1 MTTYLLGAGSPD
13 LIGPAA
19 RGAVISSFLVFI
31 GLCLLWV
38 FTLATQDDDPE
49 RLHVAGRSLP
59 PVFNGVAMA
68 GEQITVVILVSLPG
82 SIALFG
88 YDGVSAAVDS
98 ALALGVFLL
107 LAARVRATGRY
118 TLGELFSLRAEG
130 PGTRI
135 AGAVV
140 TLCIAVP
147 LLMVQLRAGGIT
159 AALLIGMPT
168 EQAQVVCTVM
178 MGCLITC
185 FAAVADLRGTSF
197 VQVAKVPVAL
207 VTLAAVILLALRL
220 FDWSPSSLLSAAADT
235 SMSPG
240 EYLGPGLWAH
250 IADLGP
256 LGTLSDH
263 IVVVLGTAMMPHL
276 LLRVGAGRDASA
288 ARRSLSVAVGLTG
301 LFYLL
306 LITTGLAAAAV
317 VGGAQ
322 IGAVDAKG
330 QGAPILL
337 ASEVLPHDST
347 GRVVLITLVACVA
360 FLAVLTA
367 VASVTFAAAVSVTR
381 DLVGRKGRTRV
392 GIGEPAVLRL
402 SVVALC
408 AVSLV
413 LTTAVHRYPIEFLFA
428 FSLGLAASCVFPA
441 LVYSF
446 FWTGFDRRG
455 LLWLVYG
462 GLSLCVLLTLASPAV
477 SGTEGALSPDQ
488 DFALFPLHTPGLVSV
503 PGAFLLGWLGSARPW
518 ERTTPVHRAP
528 GPGEAGARC
537 RSRPRSRL
545 ATVGPTSQEPQG
557 NARSI
562 DRDAHRGRGRP

>member
-1 MTTYLLGAGSPD
+1 MTVSLLSFSSPD
-13 LIGPAA
+13 LIGSAA
-19 RGAVISSFLVFI
+19 RSSVITAFLVFI

-49 RLHVAGRSLP
+49 RLYVAGRSLP
-59 PVFNGVAMA
+59 PGFNGVAMA

-82 SIALFG
+82 AIALFG
-88 YDGVSAAVDS
+88 YDGVSTAVDS

-107 LAARVRATGRY
+107 LASRIRASRRY

-159 AALLIGMPT
+159 AALLIGKPT
-168 EQAQVVCTVM
+168 ETAQVVCTVL
-178 MGCLITC
+178 MGFLITC
-185 FAAVADLRGTSF
+185 FAGVADLRGTSF

-207 VTLAAVILLALRL
+207 ATLAAVTLLALRM
-220 FDWSPSSLLSAAADT
+220 FDWSPESLLSAAMDK
-235 SMSPG
+235 SMSPDD
-240 EYLGPGLWAH
+240 YLSPGLWAH
-250 IADLGP
+250 TADLGP
-256 LGTLSDH
+256 LGTISDH
-263 IVVVLGTAMMPHL
+263 IVVILGTAMMPHL
-276 LLRVGAGRDASA
+276 LLRVSASRDVPA

-306 LITTGLAAAAV
+306 LITTGFAAAAV
-317 VGGAQ
+317 VGGGQ

-337 ASEVLPHDST
+337 ASEVLPHHST

-381 DLVGRKGRTRV
+381 DLLGQKVRV
-392 GIGEPAVLRL
+392 RNAIGEPAVVRL

-408 AVSLV
+408 AVSLL
-413 LTTAVHRYPIEFLFA
+413 LTTAVHRYPIEFLLA
-428 FSLGLAASCVFPA
+428 FSLSLAASCVFPA
-441 LVYSF
+441 LVYTF

-462 GLSLCVLLTLASPAV
+462 GLSFCTLLTLASPVV
-477 SGTEGALSPDQ
+477 SGTRYALLPEQ
-488 DFALFPLHTPGLVSV
+488 DFNLFPFHTPGLVSV
-503 PGAFLLGWLGSARPW
+503 PAAFLLGWLGSARPW
-518 ERTTPVHRAP
+518 EPSVRNRRTAL
-528 GPGEAGARC
+528 GEAGDQGHALTPGRGT
-537 RSRPRSRL
+537 PR
-545 ATVGPTSQEPQG
+545 AGMAP
-557 NARSI
+557 
-562 DRDAHRGRGRP
+562 DRDGFTG

>member
-1 MTTYLLGAGSPD
+1 MTTHLLSVGSPD
-13 LIGPAA
+13 LIGTAA
-19 RGAVISSFLVFI
+19 RGAVISAFLVFI

-49 RLHVAGRSLP
+49 RLYVAGRSLP

-82 SIALFG
+82 AIALFG
-88 YDGVSAAVDS
+88 YDGVSTAVDS

-107 LAARVRATGRY
+107 LASRIRATRRY

-130 PGTRI
+130 PGVRI

-159 AALLIGMPT
+159 TALLIGMPSDR
-168 EQAQVVCTVM
+168 AQVVCTVL
-178 MGCLITC
+178 MGFLVTC
-185 FAAVADLRGTSF
+185 FAGVADLRGTSF

-207 VTLAAVILLALRL
+207 VTLAAVTLLALRF
-220 FDWSPSSLLSAAADT
+220 FDWSPESLLSAAMDK
-235 SMSPG
+235 SVSPG
-240 EYLGPGLWAH
+240 GYLSPGLWEHSAGGG
-250 IADLGP
+250 L

-263 IVVVLGTAMMPHL
+263 IVVILGTAMMPHL
-276 LLRVGAGRDASA
+276 LLRVSAGRDVPA

-306 LITTGLAAAAV
+306 LITTGFAAAAV
-317 VGGAQ
+317 VGSGR

-337 ASEVLPHDST
+337 ASEVLPHHST

-381 DLVGRKGRTRV
+381 DLLGRTGRTRI

-402 SVVALC
+402 SVIVLC
-408 AVSLV
+408 VVSLL
-413 LTTAVHRYPIEFLFA
+413 LTTAVHRYPIEFLLA
-428 FSLGLAASCVFPA
+428 FSLSLAATCVFPA
-441 LVYSF
+441 VVYSF
-446 FWTGFDRRG
+446 FWTGFNRHG

-462 GLSLCVLLTLASPAV
+462 GLSLCTLLTLASPAV
-477 SGTEGALSPDQ
+477 SGTRYALLPEQ
-488 DFALFPLHTPGLVSV
+488 DFNLFPLHTPGLISV
-503 PGAFLLGWLGSARPW
+503 PGAFLLGWLGSTRPW
-518 ERTTPVHRAP
+518 ERTADPRHTAP
-528 GPGEAGARC
+528 GPA
-537 RSRPRSRL
+537 S
-545 ATVGPTSQEPQG
+545 
-557 NARSI
+557 ARSVPAARI
-562 DRDAHRGRGRP
+562 DSGKDPVSG

>member
-1 MTTYLLGAGSPD
+1 MTTHLLSVGSPD
-13 LIGPAA
+13 LIGTAA
-19 RGAVISSFLVFI
+19 RGAVISAFLVFI

-49 RLHVAGRSLP
+49 RLYVAGRSLP

-82 SIALFG
+82 AIALFG
-88 YDGVSAAVDS
+88 YDGVSTAVDS

-107 LAARVRATGRY
+107 LASRIRATRRY

-130 PGTRI
+130 PGVRI

-159 AALLIGMPT
+159 TALLIGMPSDR
-168 EQAQVVCTVM
+168 AQVVCTVL
-178 MGCLITC
+178 MGFLVTC
-185 FAAVADLRGTSF
+185 FAGVADLRGTSF

-207 VTLAAVILLALRL
+207 VTLAAVTLLALRF
-220 FDWSPSSLLSAAADT
+220 FDWSPESLLSAAMDK
-235 SMSPG
+235 SVSPG
-240 EYLGPGLWAH
+240 GYLSPGLWEHSAGGG
-250 IADLGP
+250 L

-263 IVVVLGTAMMPHL
+263 IVVILGTAMMPHL
-276 LLRVGAGRDASA
+276 LLRVSAGRDVPA

-306 LITTGLAAAAV
+306 LITTGFAAAAV
-317 VGGAQ
+317 VGGGR
-322 IGAVDAKG
+322 IGAVDVKG

-337 ASEVLPHDST
+337 ASEVLPHHST

-381 DLVGRKGRTRV
+381 DLLGRKGRARI

-402 SVVALC
+402 SVVVLC
-408 AVSLV
+408 AVSLL
-413 LTTAVHRYPIEFLFA
+413 LTTAVHRYPIEFLLA
-428 FSLGLAASCVFPA
+428 FSLSLAASCVFPA

-446 FWTGFDRRG
+446 LWSGFDRRG

-462 GLSLCVLLTLASPAV
+462 GLALCTLLTLASPAV
-477 SGTEGALSPDQ
+477 SGTKYALLPEQ
-488 DFALFPLHTPGLVSV
+488 DFNLFPLHTPGLVSV
-503 PGAFLLGWLGSARPW
+503 PAAFLLGWLGSTRPW
-518 ERTTPVHRAP
+518 ERTADPRHTAP
-528 GPGEAGARC
+528 GPA
-537 RSRPRSRL
+537 S
-545 ATVGPTSQEPQG
+545 
-557 NARSI
+557 ARSVPAARI
-562 DRDAHRGRGRP
+562 DSGKDPVSG

>member
-1 MTTYLLGAGSPD
+1 MTVSLLSFSSPD
-13 LIGPAA
+13 LIGSAA
-19 RGAVISSFLVFI
+19 RGAVITAFLVFI

-49 RLHVAGRSLP
+49 RLYIAGRSLP
-59 PVFNGVAMA
+59 PGFNGVAMA

-82 SIALFG
+82 AIALFG
-88 YDGVSAAVDS
+88 YDGVSTAVDS

-107 LAARVRATGRY
+107 LASRIRATRRY

-130 PGTRI
+130 PGTRV

-159 AALLIGMPT
+159 AALLLGRPT
-168 EQAQVVCTVM
+168 ETAQVVCTLL
-178 MGCLITC
+178 MGFLITC
-185 FAAVADLRGTSF
+185 FAGVADLRGTSF

-207 VTLAAVILLALRL
+207 ATLAAVTLLALRL
-220 FDWSPSSLLSAAADT
+220 FDWSPASLLSAAMDK
-235 SMSPG
+235 SMAPDD
-240 EYLGPGLWAH
+240 YLSPGLWAH
-250 IADLGP
+250 TADFGP
-256 LGTLSDH
+256 LGTISDH
-263 IVVVLGTAMMPHL
+263 IDVILGTAMMPHL
-276 LLRVGAGRDASA
+276 LLRVSANRDAPA

-306 LITTGLAAAAV
+306 LITTGFAAAAV
-317 VGGAQ
+317 VGSGQ

-337 ASEVLPHDST
+337 ASEVLPHHST

-381 DLVGRKGRTRV
+381 DLIGRRDRV
-392 GIGEPAVLRL
+392 RSAIGEPAVVRL

-408 AVSLV
+408 AVSLL
-413 LTTAVHRYPIEFLFA
+413 LTTAVYRYPIEFLLA
-428 FSLGLAASCVFPA
+428 FSLSLAASCVFPA
-441 LVYSF
+441 LVYTF

-462 GLSLCVLLTLASPAV
+462 GLTLCTLLTLASPAV
-477 SGTEGALSPDQ
+477 SGTRYALLPEQ
-488 DFALFPLHTPGLVSV
+488 DFNLFPLHTPGLVSV
-503 PGAFLLGWLGSARPW
+503 PAAFLLGWLGSARPW
-518 ERTTPVHRAP
+518 ERTAHPRHTAP
-528 GPGEAGARC
+528 DPLPHVDPPGAR
-537 RSRPRSRL
+537 
-545 ATVGPTSQEPQG
+545 
-557 NARSI
+557 I
-562 DRDAHRGRGRP
+562 DSGEDVVSG

>member
-1 MTTYLLGAGSPD
+1 MTTHLLSVGSPD
-13 LIGPAA
+13 LIGTAA
-19 RGAVISSFLVFI
+19 RGAVISAFLVFI

-49 RLHVAGRSLP
+49 RLYVAGRSLP

-82 SIALFG
+82 AIALFG
-88 YDGVSAAVDS
+88 YDGVSTAVDS

-107 LAARVRATGRY
+107 LASRIRATRRY

-130 PGTRI
+130 PGVRI

-159 AALLIGMPT
+159 TALLIGMPSNR
-168 EQAQVVCTVM
+168 AQVVCTVL
-178 MGCLITC
+178 MGFLVTC
-185 FAAVADLRGTSF
+185 FAGVADLRGTSF

-207 VTLAAVILLALRL
+207 VTLAAVTLLALRF
-220 FDWSPSSLLSAAADT
+220 FDWSPESLLSAAMDK
-235 SMSPG
+235 SVSPG
-240 EYLGPGLWAH
+240 GYLSPGLWEHSAGGG
-250 IADLGP
+250 L

-263 IVVVLGTAMMPHL
+263 IVVILGTAMMPHL
-276 LLRVGAGRDASA
+276 LLRVSAGRDVPA

-306 LITTGLAAAAV
+306 LITTGFAAAAV
-317 VGGAQ
+317 VGGGR
-322 IGAVDAKG
+322 IGAVDVKG

-337 ASEVLPHDST
+337 ASEVLPPHST

-381 DLVGRKGRTRV
+381 DLLGRKGRARI

-402 SVVALC
+402 SVVVLC
-408 AVSLV
+408 AVSLL
-413 LTTAVHRYPIEFLFA
+413 LTTAVHRYPIEFLLA
-428 FSLGLAASCVFPA
+428 FSLSLAASCVFPA

-446 FWTGFDRRG
+446 LWSGFDRRG

-462 GLSLCVLLTLASPAV
+462 GLALCALLTLASPAV
-477 SGTEGALSPDQ
+477 SGTRYALLPEQ
-488 DFALFPLHTPGLVSV
+488 DFNLFPLHTPGLVSV
-503 PGAFLLGWLGSARPW
+503 PAAFLLGWLGSARPW
-518 ERTTPVHRAP
+518 ERTGHHRP
-528 GPGEAGARC
+528 HG
-537 RSRPRSRL
+537 
-545 ATVGPTSQEPQG
+545 VGTG
-557 NARSI
+557 T
-562 DRDAHRGRGRP
+562 

>member
-1 MTTYLLGAGSPD
+1 MTTHLLSVGSPD
-13 LIGPAA
+13 LIGTAA
-19 RGAVISSFLVFI
+19 RGAVISAFLVFI

-38 FTLATQDDDPE
+38 FILATQDDDPE
-49 RLHVAGRSLP
+49 RLYVADRSLP

-82 SIALFG
+82 AIAVFG
-88 YDGVSAAVDS
+88 YDGVSTAVDS

-107 LAARVRATGRY
+107 LAPRIRATRRY

-130 PGTRI
+130 PGARI

-159 AALLIGMPT
+159 TSLLIGMPS
-168 EQAQVVCTVM
+168 ERAQVVCTVL
-178 MGCLITC
+178 MGFLITC
-185 FAAVADLRGTSF
+185 FAGVADLRGTSF

-207 VTLAAVILLALRL
+207 ATLAAVTLLALRL
-220 FDWSPSSLLSAAADT
+220 FDWSPGSLLSAAMDK
-235 SMSPG
+235 SVSPD
-240 EYLGPGLWAH
+240 EYLSPGLWEHSAGG
-250 IADLGP
+250 GP

-263 IVVVLGTAMMPHL
+263 IVVILGTAMMPHL
-276 LLRVGAGRDASA
+276 LLRVSAGRDVPA
-288 ARRSLSVAVGLTG
+288 ARRSLSVAVGLNG

-306 LITTGLAAAAV
+306 LITTGFAAAAV
-317 VGGAQ
+317 VGSGR

-337 ASEVLPHDST
+337 ASEVLPQHST

-381 DLVGRKGRTRV
+381 DLIGQKGRVRI

-402 SVVALC
+402 SVVTLC
-408 AVSLV
+408 AVSLL
-413 LTTAVHRYPIEFLFA
+413 LTTAVHRYPIEFLLA
-428 FSLGLAASCVFPA
+428 FSLSLAATCVFPA
-441 LVYSF
+441 VVYSF
-446 FWTGFDRRG
+446 LWTGFDRRG

-462 GLSLCVLLTLASPAV
+462 GLSLCTLLTLASPAV
-477 SGTEGALSPDQ
+477 SGTKYALLPEQ
-488 DFALFPLHTPGLVSV
+488 DFNLFPLHTPGLVSV
-503 PGAFLLGWLGSARPW
+503 PAAFLLGWLGSARPW
-518 ERTTPVHRAP
+518 ERTTRHRHTA
-528 GPGEAGARC
+528 
-537 RSRPRSRL
+537 S
-545 ATVGPTSQEPQG
+545 GPTP
-557 NARSI
+557 
-562 DRDAHRGRGRP
+562 DRDAPGRASAPTGAS

>member
-1 MTTYLLGAGSPD
+1 MTTHLLSVGSPD
-13 LIGPAA
+13 LIGTAA
-19 RGAVISSFLVFI
+19 RGAVISAFLVFI

-49 RLHVAGRSLP
+49 RLYVAGRSLP

-68 GEQITVVILVSLPG
+68 GEQITVIILVSLPG
-82 SIALFG
+82 AIALFG
-88 YDGVSAAVDS
+88 YDGVSTAVDS

-107 LAARVRATGRY
+107 LASRIRATRRY

-130 PGTRI
+130 PGVRI

-159 AALLIGMPT
+159 TALLIGMPS
-168 EQAQVVCTVM
+168 ERAQVVCTVL
-178 MGCLITC
+178 MGFLVTC
-185 FAAVADLRGTSF
+185 FAGVADLRGTSF

-207 VTLAAVILLALRL
+207 VTLAAVTLLALRF
-220 FDWSPSSLLSAAADT
+220 FDWSPGSLLSAAMDT
-235 SMSPG
+235 SVSPG
-240 EYLGPGLWAH
+240 GYLSPGLWEHSAGG
-250 IADLGP
+250 GP

-263 IVVVLGTAMMPHL
+263 VVVILGTAMMPHL
-276 LLRVGAGRDASA
+276 LLRVSASRDVPA

-306 LITTGLAAAAV
+306 LITTGFAAAAV
-317 VGGAQ
+317 VGSGR

-337 ASEVLPHDST
+337 ASEVLPHHST

-381 DLVGRKGRTRV
+381 DLLGRKGRTRI

-402 SVVALC
+402 SVVVLC
-408 AVSLV
+408 AVSLL
-413 LTTAVHRYPIEFLFA
+413 LTTAVHRYPIEFLLA
-428 FSLGLAASCVFPA
+428 FSLSLAATCVFPA
-441 LVYSF
+441 VVYSF
-446 FWTGFDRRG
+446 LWAGFNRHG

-462 GLSLCVLLTLASPAV
+462 GLSLCTLLTLASPAV
-477 SGTEGALSPDQ
+477 SGTRYALLPEQ
-488 DFALFPLHTPGLVSV
+488 DFNLFPLHTPGLISV
-503 PGAFLLGWLGSARPW
+503 PAAFLLGWLGSTRPW
-518 ERTTPVHRAP
+518 ERTAHPRHTAP
-528 GPGEAGARC
+528 GPASVRSVPAARVD
-537 RSRPRSRL
+537 S
-545 ATVGPTSQEPQG
+545 GK
-557 NARSI
+557 
-562 DRDAHRGRGRP
+562 DAVSG

>member
-1 MTTYLLGAGSPD
+1 MTTYLLSGGSPD
-13 LIGPAA
+13 LVGSAA
-19 RGAVISSFLVFI
+19 RGAVISAFLVFV

-49 RLHVAGRSLP
+49 RLYVAGRSLP

-82 SIALFG
+82 AIALFG
-88 YDGVSAAVDS
+88 YDGVSSAVDS

-107 LAARVRATGRY
+107 LASRIRATRRY
-118 TLGELFSLRAEG
+118 TLGELFSLRADG

-147 LLMVQLRAGGIT
+147 LLMVQLRASGIT

-168 EQAQVVCTVM
+168 ERAQLVCTVL
-178 MGCLITC
+178 MGFLVTC
-185 FAAVADLRGTSF
+185 FAGVADLRGTSF
-197 VQVAKVPVAL
+197 VQAAKVPVAL
-207 VTLAAVILLALRL
+207 ATLAAVSLLALRL
-220 FDWSPSSLLSAAADT
+220 FNWSPGSLVSAAMDK

-240 EYLGPGLWAH
+240 GYLSPGMWTHTAG
-250 IADLGP
+250 LGTF
-256 LGTLSDH
+256 GTLSDH
-263 IVVVLGTAMMPHL
+263 IVVILGTAMMPHL
-276 LLRVGAGRDASA
+276 LLRVSASRDVPA

-301 LFYLL
+301 LFYVL
-306 LITTGLAAAAV
+306 LITTGFAAAAV
-317 VGGAQ
+317 VGGGR

-330 QGAPILL
+330 QGAPIFL

-347 GRVVLITLVACVA
+347 GRVVLITIVACVA

-381 DLVGRKGRTRV
+381 DLLGRKGRARI
-392 GIGEPAVLRL
+392 GIGEPTVLRL

-408 AVSLV
+408 AVSLF
-413 LTTAVHRYPIEFLFA
+413 LTTALHRYPIEFLLA
-428 FSLGLAASCVFPA
+428 FSLSLAATCVFPA

-477 SGTEGALSPDQ
+477 SGTEYALLPEQ
-488 DFALFPLHTPGLVSV
+488 DFNLFPLHTPGLVSV
-503 PGAFLLGWLGSARPW
+503 PAAFVLGWLGSARPW
-518 ERTTPVHRAP
+518 ERTTHRRHTAPEPPPRVGAP
-528 GPGEAGARC
+528 GARVD
-537 RSRPRSRL
+537 SDKNVVS
-545 ATVGPTSQEPQG
+545 G
-557 NARSI
+557 
-562 DRDAHRGRGRP
+562 

>member
-1 MTTYLLGAGSPD
+1 MTTYLLSAGSPD
-13 LIGPAA
+13 LIGSAA
-19 RGAVISSFLVFI
+19 RAAVISAFLVFI

-49 RLHVAGRSLP
+49 RLYVADRSLP
-59 PVFNGVAMA
+59 PVFNGFAMA
-68 GEQITVVILVSLPG
+68 GEQITVVVLVSLPG
-82 SIALFG
+82 VIALFG
-88 YDGVSAAVDS
+88 YDGVSTAVDS

-107 LAARVRATGRY
+107 LAPRIRETRRY

-140 TLCIAVP
+140 TLCVAVP

-168 EQAQVVCTVM
+168 ETAQVVCTVL

-185 FAAVADLRGTSF
+185 FAGVADLRGTSF
-197 VQVAKVPVAL
+197 IQVAKVPVAL
-207 VTLAAVILLALRL
+207 ATLAAITLLALRR
-220 FDWSPSSLLSAAADT
+220 FRWDPESLLSAAMDK
-235 SMSPG
+235 SVSPHG
-240 EYLGPGLWAH
+240 YLSPGLWAH
-250 IADLGP
+250 SAHLGP
-256 LGTLSDH
+256 LGTVSDH
-263 IVVVLGTAMMPHL
+263 IVVILGTAMMPHL
-276 LLRVGAGRDASA
+276 LLRVSASRDVPA

-306 LITTGLAAAAV
+306 LITTGFAAAAV
-317 VGGAQ
+317 VGSDQ

-337 ASEVLPHDST
+337 ASEVLQHHPN

-381 DLVGRKGRTRV
+381 DLVGHKGRTLT
-392 GIGEPAVLRL
+392 GIEEPVVLRL

-408 AVSLV
+408 AVSLL
-413 LTTAVHRYPIEFLFA
+413 LTTAVHRYPIEFLLA
-428 FSLGLAASCVFPA
+428 FSLSLAATCVFPA

-446 FWTGFDRRG
+446 LWTGFDRRG

-477 SGTEGALSPDQ
+477 SGTKYALLPEQ
-488 DFALFPLHTPGLVSV
+488 DFNLFPLHTPGLVSV
-503 PGAFLLGWLGSARPW
+503 PAAFLLGWLGSARPW
-518 ERTTPVHRAP
+518 ERTTHRRHTAP
-528 GPGEAGARC
+528 EPTPQLGAPEARVDST
-537 RSRPRSRL
+537 R
-545 ATVGPTSQEPQG
+545 TS
-557 NARSI
+557 
-562 DRDAHRGRGRP
+562 

>member
-1 MTTYLLGAGSPD
+1 MTTHLLSVGAPD
-13 LIGPAA
+13 LIGTAA
-19 RGAVISSFLVFI
+19 RGAVISAFLVFI

-49 RLHVAGRSLP
+49 LLYVAGRSLP

-68 GEQITVVILVSLPG
+68 GEQITVIILVSLPG
-82 SIALFG
+82 AIALFG
-88 YDGVSAAVDS
+88 YDGVSTAVDS

-107 LAARVRATGRY
+107 LASRIRATRRY

-130 PGTRI
+130 PGVRI

-159 AALLIGMPT
+159 TALLIGMPS
-168 EQAQVVCTVM
+168 ERAQVVCTVL
-178 MGCLITC
+178 MGFLVTC
-185 FAAVADLRGTSF
+185 FAGVADLRGTSF

-207 VTLAAVILLALRL
+207 VTLAMVTLLALRF
-220 FDWSPSSLLSAAADT
+220 FDWSPGSLLSAAMDT
-235 SMSPG
+235 SVSPG
-240 EYLGPGLWAH
+240 GYLSPGLWEHSAGG
-250 IADLGP
+250 GP

-263 IVVVLGTAMMPHL
+263 IVVILGTAMMPHL
-276 LLRVGAGRDASA
+276 LLRVSASRDVPA

-306 LITTGLAAAAV
+306 LITTGFAAAAV
-317 VGGAQ
+317 VGSGR

-337 ASEVLPHDST
+337 ASEVLPHHST

-360 FLAVLTA
+360 FLAVLTV

-381 DLVGRKGRTRV
+381 DLLGRKARARI

-402 SVVALC
+402 SVVVLC
-408 AVSLV
+408 VVSLL
-413 LTTAVHRYPIEFLFA
+413 LTTAVHRYPIEFLLA
-428 FSLGLAASCVFPA
+428 FSLSLAATCVFPA
-441 LVYSF
+441 VVYSF
-446 FWTGFDRRG
+446 FWTGFNRHG

-462 GLSLCVLLTLASPAV
+462 GLSLCTLLTLASPAV
-477 SGTEGALSPDQ
+477 SGTRYALLPEQ
-488 DFALFPLHTPGLVSV
+488 DFNLFPLHTPGLISV
-503 PGAFLLGWLGSARPW
+503 PAAFLLGWLGSTRPW
-518 ERTTPVHRAP
+518 ERTARPRHTAP
-528 GPGEAGARC
+528 GPA
-537 RSRPRSRL
+537 S
-545 ATVGPTSQEPQG
+545 
-557 NARSI
+557 ARSVPAARV
-562 DRDAHRGRGRP
+562 DSGKDAVSG

>member
-1 MTTYLLGAGSPD
+1 MTTLLLSVGSPD
-13 LIGPAA
+13 LIGTAA
-19 RGAVISSFLVFI
+19 RGAVISAFLVFI

-49 RLHVAGRSLP
+49 RLYVVGRSLP

-82 SIALFG
+82 AIALFG
-88 YDGVSAAVDS
+88 YDGVSTAVDS

-107 LAARVRATGRY
+107 LASRIRATRRY

-130 PGTRI
+130 QGARI

-140 TLCIAVP
+140 TLCISVP

-159 AALLIGMPT
+159 ASLLIGMPS
-168 EQAQVVCTVM
+168 ERAQVVCTVL
-178 MGCLITC
+178 MGILITC
-185 FAAVADLRGTSF
+185 FAGVADLRGTSF

-207 VTLAAVILLALRL
+207 ATLAAVTLLALRL
-220 FDWSPSSLLSAAADT
+220 FDWSPGSLLSAAMDK
-235 SMSPG
+235 SVSPD
-240 EYLGPGLWAH
+240 EYLSPGLWAH
-250 IADLGP
+250 SAGLGS

-276 LLRVGAGRDASA
+276 LLRVSASRDVPA

-306 LITTGLAAAAV
+306 LITTGFAAAAV
-317 VGGAQ
+317 VGSGR

-337 ASEVLPHDST
+337 ASEVLPHHPT

-381 DLVGRKGRTRV
+381 DLVGQKGRARIGV
-392 GIGEPAVLRL
+392 GEPTVLRL

-408 AVSLV
+408 AVSLF
-413 LTTAVHRYPIEFLFA
+413 LTTAVHRYPIEFFLA
-428 FSLGLAASCVFPA
+428 FSLSLAASCVFPA

-446 FWTGFDRRG
+446 LWPGFDRRG

-462 GLSLCVLLTLASPAV
+462 GLSLCVLLTLFSPSV
-477 SGTEGALSPDQ
+477 SGTAYALLPEE
-488 DFALFPLHTPGLVSV
+488 DFDLFPLHTPGLVSV
-503 PGAFLLGWLGSARPW
+503 PAAFLLGWLGSARPW
-518 ERTTPVHRAP
+518 ERTARPPAHAPRRTAP
-528 GPGEAGARC
+528 GPGSARNAPGARVD
-537 RSRPRSRL
+537 S
-545 ATVGPTSQEPQG
+545 GK
-557 NARSI
+557 
-562 DRDAHRGRGRP
+562 DAVSG

>member
-1 MTTYLLGAGSPD
+1 MTTHLLSVGSPD
-13 LIGPAA
+13 LIGTAA
-19 RGAVISSFLVFI
+19 RGAVISAFLVFI

-49 RLHVAGRSLP
+49 RLYVAGRSLP

-68 GEQITVVILVSLPG
+68 GEQITVIILVSLPG
-82 SIALFG
+82 AIALFG
-88 YDGVSAAVDS
+88 YDGVSTAVDS

-107 LAARVRATGRY
+107 LASRIRATRRY

-130 PGTRI
+130 PGVRI

-159 AALLIGMPT
+159 TALLIGMPS
-168 EQAQVVCTVM
+168 ERAQVVCTVL
-178 MGCLITC
+178 MGFLVTC
-185 FAAVADLRGTSF
+185 FAGVADLRGTSF

-207 VTLAAVILLALRL
+207 VTLAAVTLLALRF
-220 FDWSPSSLLSAAADT
+220 FDWSPGSLLSAAMDK
-235 SMSPG
+235 SVSPG
-240 EYLGPGLWAH
+240 GYLSPGLWKHSAGG
-250 IADLGP
+250 GP

-263 IVVVLGTAMMPHL
+263 IVVILGTAMMPHL
-276 LLRVGAGRDASA
+276 LLRVSASRDVPA

-306 LITTGLAAAAV
+306 LITTGFAAAAV
-317 VGGAQ
+317 VGSGR
-322 IGAVDAKG
+322 IGAVDVKG

-337 ASEVLPHDST
+337 ASEVLPHHST

-381 DLVGRKGRTRV
+381 DLLGREGRTRI

-402 SVVALC
+402 SVVVLC
-408 AVSLV
+408 VVSLL
-413 LTTAVHRYPIEFLFA
+413 LTTAVHRYPIEFLLA
-428 FSLGLAASCVFPA
+428 FSLSLAATCVFPA
-441 LVYSF
+441 VVYSF
-446 FWTGFDRRG
+446 LWTGFNRHG

-462 GLSLCVLLTLASPAV
+462 GLSLCTLLTLASPAV
-477 SGTEGALSPDQ
+477 SGTKYALLPEQ
-488 DFALFPLHTPGLVSV
+488 DFNLFPLHTPGLISV
-503 PGAFLLGWLGSARPW
+503 PAAFLLGWLGSTRPW
-518 ERTTPVHRAP
+518 ERTTHRRHTASGPAP
-528 GPGEAGARC
+528 
-537 RSRPRSRL
+537 
-545 ATVGPTSQEPQG
+545 
-557 NARSI
+557 ARSAPAARI
-562 DRDAHRGRGRP
+562 DSGKDAASG

>member
-1 MTTYLLGAGSPD
+1 MTTHLLSVGSPD
-13 LIGPAA
+13 LIGTAA
-19 RGAVISSFLVFI
+19 RGAVISAFLVFI

-49 RLHVAGRSLP
+49 RLYVAGRSLP

-68 GEQITVVILVSLPG
+68 GEQITVIILVSLPG
-82 SIALFG
+82 AIALFG
-88 YDGVSAAVDS
+88 YDGVSTAVDS

-107 LAARVRATGRY
+107 LAPRIRATRRY

-130 PGTRI
+130 PGVRL

-159 AALLIGMPT
+159 TALLIGMPS
-168 EQAQVVCTVM
+168 ERAQVVCTVLT
-178 MGCLITC
+178 GFLVTC
-185 FAAVADLRGTSF
+185 FAGVADLRGTSF

-207 VTLAAVILLALRL
+207 VTLATVTLLALRF
-220 FDWSPSSLLSAAADT
+220 FDWSPGSLLSAAGDK
-235 SMSPG
+235 SVSPG
-240 EYLGPGLWAH
+240 GYLSPGLWKHSAGG
-250 IADLGP
+250 GP

-263 IVVVLGTAMMPHL
+263 IVVILGTAMMPHL
-276 LLRVGAGRDASA
+276 LLRVSAGRDVPA

-306 LITTGLAAAAV
+306 LITTGFAAAAV
-317 VGGAQ
+317 VGSGR

-337 ASEVLPHDST
+337 ASEVLPHHST

-381 DLVGRKGRTRV
+381 DLLGRNGRTRM

-402 SVVALC
+402 SVVVLC
-408 AVSLV
+408 VVSLL
-413 LTTAVHRYPIEFLFA
+413 LTTAVHRYPIEFLLA
-428 FSLGLAASCVFPA
+428 FSLSLAATCVFPA
-441 LVYSF
+441 IVYSF
-446 FWTGFDRRG
+446 FWTGFNRHG

-462 GLSLCVLLTLASPAV
+462 GLSLCTLLTLASPAV
-477 SGTEGALSPDQ
+477 SGTKYALLPEQ
-488 DFALFPLHTPGLVSV
+488 DFNLFPLHTPGLISV
-503 PGAFLLGWLGSARPW
+503 PAAFLLGWLGSTRPW
-518 ERTTPVHRAP
+518 ERTTHPRHTTRGPASALTAP
-528 GPGEAGARC
+528 GTR
-537 RSRPRSRL
+537 
-545 ATVGPTSQEPQG
+545 
-557 NARSI
+557 I
-562 DRDAHRGRGRP
+562 DSGKDAVSG

>member
-1 MTTYLLGAGSPD
+1 MTTNLLSVGSPD
-13 LIGPAA
+13 LIGTAA
-19 RGAVISSFLVFI
+19 RGAVICAFLVFV

-49 RLHVAGRSLP
+49 RLYVAGRSLP

-68 GEQITVVILVSLPG
+68 GEQITVVLLVSLPG
-82 SIALFG
+82 AIALFG
-88 YDGVSAAVDS
+88 YDGVSTAVDS

-107 LAARVRATGRY
+107 LASRIRATRRY

-168 EQAQVVCTVM
+168 ERAQVVCTVL
-178 MGCLITC
+178 MGFLITC
-185 FAAVADLRGTSF
+185 FAGVADLRGTSF
-197 VQVAKVPVAL
+197 VQAVKVPVAMA
-207 VTLAAVILLALRL
+207 TLAAVSLLALRL
-220 FDWSPSSLLSAAADT
+220 FDWSPGSLLSAAMDK
-235 SMSPG
+235 SMSPD
-240 EYLGPGLWAH
+240 EYLGPGMWTHTA
-250 IADLGP
+250 GFGT

-263 IVVVLGTAMMPHL
+263 IVVILGTAMMPHL
-276 LLRVGAGRDASA
+276 LLRVSASRDVPA
-288 ARRSLSVAVGLTG
+288 ARRSLSIAVGLTG

-306 LITTGLAAAAV
+306 LITTGFAAAAV
-317 VGGAQ
+317 VGSGR

-330 QGAPILL
+330 QGSPILL
-337 ASEVLPHDST
+337 ASEVLPYHST

-381 DLVGRKGRTRV
+381 DLMGRKGRTRI
-392 GIGEPAVLRL
+392 GIGEPTVLRL

-408 AVSLV
+408 AVSLL
-413 LTTAVHRYPIEFLFA
+413 LTTAMHRYPIEFLLA
-428 FSLGLAASCVFPA
+428 FSLSLAASCVFPA

-477 SGTEGALSPDQ
+477 SGTRYALLPEQ
-488 DFALFPLHTPGLVSV
+488 DFNLFPLHTPGLVSV
-503 PGAFLLGWLGSARPW
+503 PAAFLLGWLGSARPW
-518 ERTTPVHRAP
+518 ERTTHRRHTAPEPTPHLGAP
-528 GPGEAGARC
+528 GARVD
-537 RSRPRSRL
+537 SDKNVVS
-545 ATVGPTSQEPQG
+545 G
-557 NARSI
+557 
-562 DRDAHRGRGRP
+562 

>member
-1 MTTYLLGAGSPD
+1 MTRHLLSVGSPD
-13 LIGPAA
+13 LIGTAA
-19 RGAVISSFLVFI
+19 RGAVITAFLVFI

-38 FTLATQDDDPE
+38 FTLATQDDAPE
-49 RLHVAGRSLP
+49 RLYVADRSLR

-82 SIALFG
+82 AIAIFG
-88 YDGVSAAVDS
+88 YDGVSTAVDS
-98 ALALGVFLL
+98 ALALGVLLL
-107 LAARVRATGRY
+107 LASRIRATRRY

-130 PGTRI
+130 PGARI

-159 AALLIGMPT
+159 ASLLIGMPS
-168 EQAQVVCTVM
+168 ERAQVVCTVL
-178 MGCLITC
+178 MGFLITC
-185 FAAVADLRGTSF
+185 FAGVADLRGTSF

-207 VTLAAVILLALRL
+207 ATLAAVTLLALRL
-220 FDWSPSSLLSAAADT
+220 FDWSPGSLLSAAMDK
-235 SMSPG
+235 SVSPD
-240 EYLGPGLWAH
+240 EYLSPGLWANS
-250 IADLGP
+250 AGFGP

-263 IVVVLGTAMMPHL
+263 IVVILGTAMMPHL
-276 LLRVGAGRDASA
+276 LLRVSASRDVPG

-306 LITTGLAAAAV
+306 LVTTGFAAAAV
-317 VGGAQ
+317 VGSGR

-337 ASEVLPHDST
+337 ASEVLPHHPT

-360 FLAVLTA
+360 FLAILTA

-381 DLVGRKGRTRV
+381 DLIGQKDRTRL
-392 GIGEPAVLRL
+392 GIGEPTVLRL

-408 AVSLV
+408 AVSIF
-413 LTTAVHRYPIEFLFA
+413 LTTAVHRYPIEFLLA
-428 FSLGLAASCVFPA
+428 FSLSLAASCVFPA

-446 FWTGFDRRG
+446 LWPGFDRRG

-462 GLSLCVLLTLASPAV
+462 GLPLCVLLTLFSPAV
-477 SGTEGALSPDQ
+477 SGTAYALLPEE
-488 DFALFPLHTPGLVSV
+488 DFNLFPLHTPGLVSV
-503 PGAFLLGWLGSARPW
+503 PAAFLLGWLGSARPW
-518 ERTTPVHRAP
+518 ERPAGTRRTAWGDTGDRGRAP
-528 GPGEAGARC
+528 IPDRGA
-537 RSRPRSRL
+537 PRTGIGS
-545 ATVGPTSQEPQG
+545 
-557 NARSI
+557 
-562 DRDAHRGRGRP
+562 DRDGVTG

>member
-1 MTTYLLGAGSPD
+1 MTTYLLSVSSPD

-19 RGAVISSFLVFI
+19 RGAVISAFLVFI

-49 RLHVAGRSLP
+49 RLYVAGRSLP
-59 PVFNGVAMA
+59 PVLNGVAMA
-68 GEQITVVILVSLPG
+68 GEQITVVILVSMPG
-82 SIALFG
+82 AIALFG
-88 YDGVSAAVDS
+88 YDGVSTAVDS

-107 LAARVRATGRY
+107 LAPRIRASRRY

-168 EQAQVVCTVM
+168 ETAQVVCTVL

-185 FAAVADLRGTSF
+185 FAGVADLRGTSF

-207 VTLAAVILLALRL
+207 ATLTAVILVALRL
-220 FDWSPSSLLSAAADT
+220 FDWSPASLLSAAVDK
-235 SMSPG
+235 SMSPD
-240 EYLGPGLWAH
+240 EYLSPGLWAH
-250 IADLGP
+250 ATDSGP

-263 IVVVLGTAMMPHL
+263 IVVILGAAMMPHL
-276 LLRVGAGRDASA
+276 ILRVSAGRDVPAV
-288 ARRSLSVAVGLTG
+288 RRSLTIAVGLSG
-301 LFYLL
+301 LFFLL
-306 LITTGLAAAAV
+306 LITTGFAATAV
-317 VGGAQ
+317 VGSGQ
-322 IGAVDAKG
+322 IGAVDALG

-337 ASEVLPHDST
+337 ASEVLPHLST

-367 VASVTFAAAVSVTR
+367 VASVTFAAAVSVAR
-381 DLVGRKGRTRV
+381 DLFARKDRSRS
-392 GIGEPAVLRL
+392 GITELAVLRL

-408 AVSLV
+408 AVSLI
-413 LTTAVHRYPIEFLFA
+413 LTTAAHRYPIAFLLA
-428 FSLGLAASCVFPA
+428 FSMSVAATCVFPA

-446 FWTGFDRRG
+446 VWTGFNRRG

-462 GLSLCVLLTLASPAV
+462 GLSLCILLTLFSPSV
-477 SGTEGALSPDQ
+477 SGTIYALLPQ
-488 DFALFPLHTPGLVSV
+488 EDFDLFPLGTPGLVSV
-503 PGAFLLGWLGSARPW
+503 PAAFLLGWLGSARPW
-518 ERTTPVHRAP
+518 ERTTHDRHTAP
-528 GPGEAGARC
+528 GSIPDRGAPGARTD
-537 RSRPRSRL
+537 SDEN
-545 ATVGPTSQEPQG
+545 VV
-557 NARSI
+557 
-562 DRDAHRGRGRP
+562 RG

>member
-1 MTTYLLGAGSPD
+1 MTTYLLSVSSPD

-19 RGAVISSFLVFI
+19 RGAVISAFLVFI

-49 RLHVAGRSLP
+49 RLYVAGRSLP
-59 PVFNGVAMA
+59 PVLNGVAMA
-68 GEQITVVILVSLPG
+68 GEQITVVILVSMPG
-82 SIALFG
+82 AIALFG
-88 YDGVSAAVDS
+88 YDGVSTAVDS

-107 LAARVRATGRY
+107 LAPRIRASRRY

-168 EQAQVVCTVM
+168 ETAQVVCTVL

-185 FAAVADLRGTSF
+185 FAGVADLRGTSF

-207 VTLAAVILLALRL
+207 ATLTAVILVALRL
-220 FDWSPSSLLSAAADT
+220 FDWSPASLLSAAVDK
-235 SMSPG
+235 SMSPD
-240 EYLGPGLWAH
+240 EYLSPGLWAH
-250 IADLGP
+250 ATDSGP

-263 IVVVLGTAMMPHL
+263 IVVILGAAMMPHL
-276 LLRVGAGRDASA
+276 ILRVSAGRDVPAV
-288 ARRSLSVAVGLTG
+288 RRSLTIAVGLSG
-301 LFYLL
+301 LFFLL
-306 LITTGLAAAAV
+306 LITTGFAATAV
-317 VGGAQ
+317 VGSGQ
-322 IGAVDAKG
+322 IGAVDALG

-337 ASEVLPHDST
+337 ASEVLPHLST

-367 VASVTFAAAVSVTR
+367 VASVTFAAAVSVAR
-381 DLVGRKGRTRV
+381 DLFARKDRSRS
-392 GIGEPAVLRL
+392 GITELAVLRL

-408 AVSLV
+408 AVSLI
-413 LTTAVHRYPIEFLFA
+413 LTTAAHRYPIAFLLA
-428 FSLGLAASCVFPA
+428 FSMSVAATCVFPA

-446 FWTGFDRRG
+446 VWTGFNRRG

-462 GLSLCVLLTLASPAV
+462 GLSLCILLTLFSPSV
-477 SGTEGALSPDQ
+477 SGTIYALLPQ
-488 DFALFPLHTPGLVSV
+488 EDFDLFPLGTPGLVSV
-503 PGAFLLGWLGSARPW
+503 PAAFLLGWLGSARPW
-518 ERTTPVHRAP
+518 ERTTHDRHTAP
-528 GPGEAGARC
+528 GSIPDRGALGARTD
-537 RSRPRSRL
+537 SDKN
-545 ATVGPTSQEPQG
+545 VV
-557 NARSI
+557 
-562 DRDAHRGRGRP
+562 RG

>member
-1 MTTYLLGAGSPD
+1 MTTHLLSVGSPD
-13 LIGPAA
+13 LIGTAA
-19 RGAVISSFLVFI
+19 RGAVISAFLVFI

-49 RLHVAGRSLP
+49 RLYVAGRSLP

-82 SIALFG
+82 AIALFG
-88 YDGVSAAVDS
+88 YDGVSTAVDS

-107 LAARVRATGRY
+107 LASRIRATRRY

-130 PGTRI
+130 PGARI
-135 AGAVV
+135 TGAVV

-168 EQAQVVCTVM
+168 ERAQVVCTVL
-178 MGCLITC
+178 MGFLITC
-185 FAAVADLRGTSF
+185 FAGVADLRGTSF
-197 VQVAKVPVAL
+197 VQAAKVPVAL
-207 VTLAAVILLALRL
+207 ATLASVTLLALRS
-220 FDWSPSSLLSAAADT
+220 FDWSPGSLLSAAMDK
-235 SMSPG
+235 SVSPG
-240 EYLGPGLWAH
+240 GYLSPGLWAH
-250 IADLGP
+250 SAGVGP

-263 IVVVLGTAMMPHL
+263 VVVILGTAMMPHL
-276 LLRVGAGRDASA
+276 LLRVSASRDVPA

-306 LITTGLAAAAV
+306 LITTGIAAAAV
-317 VGGAQ
+317 VGSGR
-322 IGAVDAKG
+322 IGAVDAMG

-337 ASEVLPHDST
+337 ASEDFSQHST

-381 DLVGRKGRTRV
+381 DLLGRKGRTRI

-408 AVSLV
+408 AVSLL
-413 LTTAVHRYPIEFLFA
+413 LTTAVHRYPIEFLLA
-428 FSLGLAASCVFPA
+428 FSLSLAATCVFPA
-441 LVYSF
+441 VVYSF
-446 FWTGFDRRG
+446 FWTGFNRRG

-462 GLSLCVLLTLASPAV
+462 GLSLCTLLTLASPAV
-477 SGTEGALSPDQ
+477 SGTKYALMPEQ
-488 DFALFPLHTPGLVSV
+488 DFNLFPLHTPGLVSV
-503 PGAFLLGWLGSARPW
+503 PAAFLLGWLGSARPW
-518 ERTTPVHRAP
+518 ERTTHHRHTA
-528 GPGEAGARC
+528 
-537 RSRPRSRL
+537 L
-545 ATVGPTSQEPQG
+545 GPTT
-557 NARSI
+557 ARSAPELASTPA
-562 DRDAHRGRGRP
+562 RTP

>member
-1 MTTYLLGAGSPD
+1 MTTHLLSVGSPD
-13 LIGPAA
+13 LIGTAA
-19 RGAVISSFLVFI
+19 RGAVISAFLVFI

-38 FTLATQDDDPE
+38 FMLATQDDDPE
-49 RLHVAGRSLP
+49 RLYVAGRSLP

-68 GEQITVVILVSLPG
+68 GEQITVVLLVSLPG
-82 SIALFG
+82 AIALFG
-88 YDGVSAAVDS
+88 YDGVSTAVDS

-107 LAARVRATGRY
+107 LASRIRATRRY

-168 EQAQVVCTVM
+168 ERAQVVCTVL
-178 MGCLITC
+178 MGFLITC
-185 FAAVADLRGTSF
+185 FAGVADLRGTSF
-197 VQVAKVPVAL
+197 VQAVKVPVAL
-207 VTLAAVILLALRL
+207 ATLAAVSLLALRL
-220 FDWSPSSLLSAAADT
+220 FDWSPGSLLSAAMDK
-235 SMSPG
+235 SMSPD
-240 EYLGPGLWAH
+240 EYLSPGLWMHTAGV
-250 IADLGP
+250 GP

-263 IVVVLGTAMMPHL
+263 IVVILGTAMMPHL
-276 LLRVGAGRDASA
+276 LLRVSAGRDVPA

-306 LITTGLAAAAV
+306 LITTGFAAAAV
-317 VGGAQ
+317 VGGGR
-322 IGAVDAKG
+322 IGAVDARG

-337 ASEVLPHDST
+337 ASEVLPQHST

-381 DLVGRKGRTRV
+381 DLVGQKGRTRI
-392 GIGEPAVLRL
+392 GIGEPTVLRL

-408 AVSLV
+408 AVSLL
-413 LTTAVHRYPIEFLFA
+413 LTTAVHRYPIEFLLA
-428 FSLGLAASCVFPA
+428 FSLSLAASCVFPA

-446 FWTGFDRRG
+446 LWTGFDRRG

-462 GLSLCVLLTLASPAV
+462 GLSLCTLLTLASPAV
-477 SGTEGALSPDQ
+477 SGTRYALLPEQ
-488 DFALFPLHTPGLVSV
+488 DFNLFPLHTPGLISV
-503 PGAFLLGWLGSARPW
+503 PAAFLLGWLGSARPW
-518 ERTTPVHRAP
+518 ERTARRRHAASGPTPDRGAP
-528 GPGEAGARC
+528 GARIG
-537 RSRPRSRL
+537 SDENVMS
-545 ATVGPTSQEPQG
+545 G
-557 NARSI
+557 
-562 DRDAHRGRGRP
+562 

>member
-1 MTTYLLGAGSPD
+1 MTTHLLSVGAPD
-13 LIGPAA
+13 LIGTAA
-19 RGAVISSFLVFI
+19 RGAVISAFLVFI

-49 RLHVAGRSLP
+49 LLYVAGRSLP

-68 GEQITVVILVSLPG
+68 GEQITVIILVSLPG
-82 SIALFG
+82 AIALFG
-88 YDGVSAAVDS
+88 YDGVSTAVDS

-107 LAARVRATGRY
+107 LASRIRATRRY

-130 PGTRI
+130 PGVRI

-159 AALLIGMPT
+159 TALLIGMPS
-168 EQAQVVCTVM
+168 ERAQVVCTVL
-178 MGCLITC
+178 MGFLVTC
-185 FAAVADLRGTSF
+185 FAGVADLRGTSF

-207 VTLAAVILLALRL
+207 VTLATVTLLALRF
-220 FDWSPSSLLSAAADT
+220 FDWSPGSLLSAAMDT
-235 SMSPG
+235 SVSPG
-240 EYLGPGLWAH
+240 GYLSPGLWQHSAGG
-250 IADLGP
+250 GP

-263 IVVVLGTAMMPHL
+263 VVVILGTAMMPHL
-276 LLRVGAGRDASA
+276 LLRVSASRDVPA

-306 LITTGLAAAAV
+306 LITTGFAAAAV
-317 VGGAQ
+317 VGSGR

-337 ASEVLPHDST
+337 ASEVLPHHST

-360 FLAVLTA
+360 FLAVLTV

-381 DLVGRKGRTRV
+381 DLLGRKARARI

-402 SVVALC
+402 SVVVLC
-408 AVSLV
+408 VVSLL
-413 LTTAVHRYPIEFLFA
+413 LTTAVHRYPIEFLLA
-428 FSLGLAASCVFPA
+428 FSLSLAATCVFPA
-441 LVYSF
+441 VVYSF
-446 FWTGFDRRG
+446 FWTGFNRHG

-462 GLSLCVLLTLASPAV
+462 GLSLCTLLTLASPAV
-477 SGTEGALSPDQ
+477 SGTRYALLPEQ
-488 DFALFPLHTPGLVSV
+488 DFNLFPLHTPGLISV
-503 PGAFLLGWLGSARPW
+503 PAAFLLGWLGSTRPW
-518 ERTTPVHRAP
+518 ERTTHPRHTAP
-528 GPGEAGARC
+528 GPA
-537 RSRPRSRL
+537 S
-545 ATVGPTSQEPQG
+545 
-557 NARSI
+557 ARSVPAARV
-562 DRDAHRGRGRP
+562 DSGKDAVSG

>member
-1 MTTYLLGAGSPD
+1 MTTHLLSVGAPD
-13 LIGPAA
+13 LIGTAA
-19 RGAVISSFLVFI
+19 RGAVISAFLVFI

-38 FTLATQDDDPE
+38 FILATQDDDPE
-49 RLHVAGRSLP
+49 RLYVAGRSLP

-82 SIALFG
+82 AIAIFG
-88 YDGVSAAVDS
+88 YDGVSTAVDS

-107 LAARVRATGRY
+107 LASRIRATRRY
-118 TLGELFSLRAEG
+118 TLGELFSLRAER
-130 PGTRI
+130 PGARI

-159 AALLIGMPT
+159 ASLLIGMPS
-168 EQAQVVCTVM
+168 ERAQVVCTVL
-178 MGCLITC
+178 MGLLITC
-185 FAAVADLRGTSF
+185 FAGVADLRGTSF
-197 VQVAKVPVAL
+197 VQAAKVPVAL
-207 VTLAAVILLALRL
+207 ATLAAVTLLALRL
-220 FDWSPSSLLSAAADT
+220 FDWSPGSLLSAAMDK
-235 SMSPG
+235 SVSPD
-240 EYLGPGLWAH
+240 EYLSPGLWAH
-250 IADLGP
+250 SAGLGSLGT

-263 IVVVLGTAMMPHL
+263 IVVILGTAMMPHL
-276 LLRVGAGRDASA
+276 LLRVSASRDVPA

-306 LITTGLAAAAV
+306 LVTTGFAAAAV
-317 VGGAQ
+317 VGSGR

-337 ASEVLPHDST
+337 ASEVLPHHST

-381 DLVGRKGRTRV
+381 DLVGQKGRTRL
-392 GIGEPAVLRL
+392 GIGEPTVLRL

-408 AVSLV
+408 AVSLF
-413 LTTAVHRYPIEFLFA
+413 LTTAVHRYPIEFLLA
-428 FSLGLAASCVFPA
+428 FSLSLAASCVFPA

-446 FWTGFDRRG
+446 LWPGFDRRG

-462 GLSLCVLLTLASPAV
+462 GLSLCVLLTLFSPAV
-477 SGTEGALSPDQ
+477 SGTAYALLPEE
-488 DFALFPLHTPGLVSV
+488 DFDLFPLHTPGLASV
-503 PGAFLLGWLGSARPW
+503 PAAFLLGWLGSARPW
-518 ERTTPVHRAP
+518 ERTARPRHTAP
-528 GPGEAGARC
+528 GPASARDAPGARVD
-537 RSRPRSRL
+537 S
-545 ATVGPTSQEPQG
+545 GK
-557 NARSI
+557 
-562 DRDAHRGRGRP
+562 DAVSG

>member
-1 MTTYLLGAGSPD
+1 MTTHLLSVGSPD
-13 LIGPAA
+13 LIGTDA
-19 RGAVISSFLVFI
+19 RGAVISAFLVFI

-49 RLHVAGRSLP
+49 RLYVAGRSLP

-68 GEQITVVILVSLPG
+68 GEQITVVLLVSLPG
-82 SIALFG
+82 AIALFG
-88 YDGVSAAVDS
+88 YDGVSTAVDS

-107 LAARVRATGRY
+107 LASRIRATRRY

-168 EQAQVVCTVM
+168 ERAQVVCTVL
-178 MGCLITC
+178 MGFLVTC
-185 FAAVADLRGTSF
+185 FAGVADLRGTSF
-197 VQVAKVPVAL
+197 VQAVKVPVVLA
-207 VTLAAVILLALRL
+207 TLAAMSLLALRL
-220 FDWSPSSLLSAAADT
+220 FDWNPGSLLSAAMDK
-235 SMSPG
+235 SMSPDG
-240 EYLGPGLWAH
+240 YLSPGMWTHTA
-250 IADLGP
+250 GFGT

-263 IVVVLGTAMMPHL
+263 IVVILGTAMMPHL
-276 LLRVGAGRDASA
+276 LLRVSASRDVPA
-288 ARRSLSVAVGLTG
+288 ARRSLSVAVRLTG

-306 LITTGLAAAAV
+306 LITTGFAAAAV
-317 VGGAQ
+317 VGGGR

-330 QGAPILL
+330 QGAPIFL
-337 ASEVLPHDST
+337 ASEVLPQHST

-381 DLVGRKGRTRV
+381 DLVGQKGRTRI
-392 GIGEPAVLRL
+392 GIGEPTVLRL
-402 SVVALC
+402 SVVVLC
-408 AVSLV
+408 AVSLL
-413 LTTAVHRYPIEFLFA
+413 LTTAVHRYPIEFLLA
-428 FSLGLAASCVFPA
+428 FSLSLAATCVFPA

-455 LLWLVYG
+455 LLWLVHG

-477 SGTEGALSPDQ
+477 SGTRYALLPEQ
-488 DFALFPLHTPGLVSV
+488 DFNLFPLHTPGLVSV
-503 PGAFLLGWLGSARPW
+503 PAAFLLGWLGSARPW
-518 ERTTPVHRAP
+518 ERTARHRHTASEPAPDRGAPGRAP
-528 GPGEAGARC
+528 A
-537 RSRPRSRL
+537 
-545 ATVGPTSQEPQG
+545 PTRTS
-557 NARSI
+557 
-562 DRDAHRGRGRP
+562 

>member
-1 MTTYLLGAGSPD
+1 MTVSPLSFSSPD
-13 LIGPAA
+13 LIGSAA
-19 RGAVISSFLVFI
+19 RGAVITAFLVFI

-49 RLHVAGRSLP
+49 RLYIAGRSLP
-59 PVFNGVAMA
+59 PGFNGVAMA

-82 SIALFG
+82 AIALFG
-88 YDGVSAAVDS
+88 YDGVSTAVDS

-107 LAARVRATGRY
+107 LASRIRATRRY

-130 PGTRI
+130 PGTRV

-159 AALLIGMPT
+159 AALLLGRPT
-168 EQAQVVCTVM
+168 ETAQVVCTLL
-178 MGCLITC
+178 MGFLITC
-185 FAAVADLRGTSF
+185 FAGVADLRGTSF

-207 VTLAAVILLALRL
+207 ATLAAVTLLALRL
-220 FDWSPSSLLSAAADT
+220 FDWSPASLLSAAMDK
-235 SMSPG
+235 SMAPDD
-240 EYLGPGLWAH
+240 YLSPGLWAH
-250 IADLGP
+250 TADFGP
-256 LGTLSDH
+256 LGTISDH
-263 IVVVLGTAMMPHL
+263 IVVILGTAMMPHL
-276 LLRVGAGRDASA
+276 LLRVSASRDVPA

-306 LITTGLAAAAV
+306 LITTGFAAAAV
-317 VGGAQ
+317 VGSGQ

-337 ASEVLPHDST
+337 ASEVLPHHST
-347 GRVVLITLVACVA
+347 GRVLLITLVACVA

-381 DLVGRKGRTRV
+381 DLIGRRDRV
-392 GIGEPAVLRL
+392 RSAIGEPAVVRL

-408 AVSLV
+408 AVSLL
-413 LTTAVHRYPIEFLFA
+413 LTTAVYRYPIEFLLA
-428 FSLGLAASCVFPA
+428 FSLSLAASCVFPA
-441 LVYSF
+441 LVYTF

-462 GLSLCVLLTLASPAV
+462 GLTLCALLTLASPAV
-477 SGTEGALSPDQ
+477 SGTRYALLPEQ
-488 DFALFPLHTPGLVSV
+488 DFNLFPLHTPGLVSV
-503 PGAFLLGWLGSARPW
+503 PAAFLLGWLGSARPW
-518 ERTTPVHRAP
+518 ERTAHPGHTPP
-528 GPGEAGARC
+528 GPTPARRHPGAR
-537 RSRPRSRL
+537 
-545 ATVGPTSQEPQG
+545 
-557 NARSI
+557 I
-562 DRDAHRGRGRP
+562 DSGEDVVSG

>member
-1 MTTYLLGAGSPD
+1 MTTHLLSVGSPD
-13 LIGPAA
+13 LIGTAA
-19 RGAVISSFLVFI
+19 RGAVISAFLVFI

-49 RLHVAGRSLP
+49 LLYVAGRSLP

-68 GEQITVVILVSLPG
+68 GEQITVIILVSLPG
-82 SIALFG
+82 AIALFG
-88 YDGVSAAVDS
+88 YDGVSTAVDS

-107 LAARVRATGRY
+107 LASRIRATRRY

-130 PGTRI
+130 PGVRI

-159 AALLIGMPT
+159 TALLIGMPS
-168 EQAQVVCTVM
+168 ERAQVVCTVL
-178 MGCLITC
+178 MGFLVTC
-185 FAAVADLRGTSF
+185 FAGVADLRGTSF

-207 VTLAAVILLALRL
+207 VTLATVTLLALRF
-220 FDWSPSSLLSAAADT
+220 FDWSPGSLLSAAMDT
-235 SMSPG
+235 SVSPG
-240 EYLGPGLWAH
+240 GYLSPGLWEHSAGG
-250 IADLGP
+250 GP

-263 IVVVLGTAMMPHL
+263 IVVILGTAMMPHL
-276 LLRVGAGRDASA
+276 LLRVSASRDVPA

-306 LITTGLAAAAV
+306 LITTGFAAAAV
-317 VGGAQ
+317 VGSGR

-337 ASEVLPHDST
+337 ASEVLPHHST

-381 DLVGRKGRTRV
+381 DLLGRKGRTRI

-402 SVVALC
+402 SVVVLC
-408 AVSLV
+408 VVSLL
-413 LTTAVHRYPIEFLFA
+413 LTTAVHRYPIEFLLA
-428 FSLGLAASCVFPA
+428 FSLSLAATCVFPA
-441 LVYSF
+441 VVYSF
-446 FWTGFDRRG
+446 FWTGFNRHG

-462 GLSLCVLLTLASPAV
+462 GLSLCTLLTLASPAV
-477 SGTEGALSPDQ
+477 SGTRYALLPEQ
-488 DFALFPLHTPGLVSV
+488 DFNLFPLHTPGLISV
-503 PGAFLLGWLGSARPW
+503 PAAFLLGWLGSTRPW
-518 ERTTPVHRAP
+518 ERTAHPRHTAP
-528 GPGEAGARC
+528 EPASVRSVPAARVD
-537 RSRPRSRL
+537 S
-545 ATVGPTSQEPQG
+545 GK
-557 NARSI
+557 
-562 DRDAHRGRGRP
+562 DAVSG

>member
-1 MTTYLLGAGSPD
+1 MTTHLLSVGSPD
-13 LIGPAA
+13 LIGTAA
-19 RGAVISSFLVFI
+19 RGAVISAFLVFI

-49 RLHVAGRSLP
+49 RLYVAGRSLP

-68 GEQITVVILVSLPG
+68 GEQITVIILVSLPG
-82 SIALFG
+82 AIALFG
-88 YDGVSAAVDS
+88 YDGVSTAVDS

-107 LAARVRATGRY
+107 LAPRMRATRRY

-130 PGTRI
+130 PGVRI

-159 AALLIGMPT
+159 TALLIGMPS
-168 EQAQVVCTVM
+168 EGAQVVCTVL
-178 MGCLITC
+178 MGFLVTC
-185 FAAVADLRGTSF
+185 FAGVADLRGTSF

-207 VTLAAVILLALRL
+207 VTLAAVTLLALRS
-220 FDWSPSSLLSAAADT
+220 FDWSPGSLLSAAMDK
-235 SMSPG
+235 SVSPG
-240 EYLGPGLWAH
+240 AYLSPGLWAH
-250 IADLGP
+250 SAGGGS

-263 IVVVLGTAMMPHL
+263 IVVILGTAMMPHL
-276 LLRVGAGRDASA
+276 ILRVSAGRDVPA

-306 LITTGLAAAAV
+306 LITTGFAAAAV
-317 VGGAQ
+317 VGSGR

-337 ASEVLPHDST
+337 ASEVLPHHST

-381 DLVGRKGRTRV
+381 DLLGRKGRARI

-402 SVVALC
+402 SVVVLC
-408 AVSLV
+408 VVSLL
-413 LTTAVHRYPIEFLFA
+413 LTTAVHRYPIEFLLA
-428 FSLGLAASCVFPA
+428 FSLSLAATCVFPA
-441 LVYSF
+441 VVYSF
-446 FWTGFDRRG
+446 LWTGFNRHG

-462 GLSLCVLLTLASPAV
+462 GLSLCSLLTLASPAV
-477 SGTEGALSPDQ
+477 SGTRYALLPEQ
-488 DFALFPLHTPGLVSV
+488 DFNLFPLHTPGLISV
-503 PGAFLLGWLGSARPW
+503 PAAFLLGWLGSKRPW
-518 ERTTPVHRAP
+518 ERTTHRRHTASGPV
-528 GPGEAGARC
+528 
-537 RSRPRSRL
+537 S
-545 ATVGPTSQEPQG
+545 
-557 NARSI
+557 ARSAPAARI
-562 DRDAHRGRGRP
+562 DSGKDAVSG

>member
-1 MTTYLLGAGSPD
+1 MVTVSLLSFSSPD
-13 LIGPAA
+13 LIGSAA
-19 RGAVISSFLVFI
+19 RGAVITAFLVFI

-49 RLHVAGRSLP
+49 RLYIAGRSLP
-59 PVFNGVAMA
+59 PGFNGVAMA

-82 SIALFG
+82 AIALFG
-88 YDGVSAAVDS
+88 YDGVSTAVDS

-107 LAARVRATGRY
+107 LASRIRATRRY

-130 PGTRI
+130 PATRV

-159 AALLIGMPT
+159 AALLLGRPT
-168 EQAQVVCTVM
+168 ETAQVVCTLL
-178 MGCLITC
+178 MGFLITC
-185 FAAVADLRGTSF
+185 FAGVADLRGTSF

-207 VTLAAVILLALRL
+207 ATLAAVTLLALRL
-220 FDWSPSSLLSAAADT
+220 FDWSPASLLSAAMDK
-235 SMSPG
+235 SMAPDD
-240 EYLGPGLWAH
+240 YLSPGLWAH
-250 IADLGP
+250 TADFGP
-256 LGTLSDH
+256 LGTISDH
-263 IVVVLGTAMMPHL
+263 IDVILGTAMMPHL
-276 LLRVGAGRDASA
+276 LLRVSANRDAPA

-306 LITTGLAAAAV
+306 LITTGFAAAAV
-317 VGGAQ
+317 VGSGQ

-337 ASEVLPHDST
+337 ASEVLPHHST

-381 DLVGRKGRTRV
+381 DLIGRRDRV
-392 GIGEPAVLRL
+392 RSAIGEPAVVRL

-408 AVSLV
+408 AVSLL
-413 LTTAVHRYPIEFLFA
+413 LTTAVYRYPIEFLLA
-428 FSLGLAASCVFPA
+428 FSLSLAASCVFPA
-441 LVYSF
+441 LVYTF

-462 GLSLCVLLTLASPAV
+462 GLTLCTLLTLASPAV
-477 SGTEGALSPDQ
+477 SGTRYALLPEQ
-488 DFALFPLHTPGLVSV
+488 DFNLFPLHTPGLVSV
-503 PGAFLLGWLGSARPW
+503 PAAFLLGWLGSARPW
-518 ERTTPVHRAP
+518 ERTAHPRHTAPDPLPHVDPPERASTP
-528 GPGEAGARC
+528 AR
-537 RSRPRSRL
+537 
-545 ATVGPTSQEPQG
+545 TS
-557 NARSI
+557 
-562 DRDAHRGRGRP
+562 

>member
-1 MTTYLLGAGSPD
+1 MTTHLLSVGSPD
-13 LIGPAA
+13 LIGTAA
-19 RGAVISSFLVFI
+19 RGAVISAFLVFI

-49 RLHVAGRSLP
+49 RLYVAGRSLP

-68 GEQITVVILVSLPG
+68 GEQITVIILVSLPG
-82 SIALFG
+82 AIALFG
-88 YDGVSAAVDS
+88 YDGVSTAVDS

-107 LAARVRATGRY
+107 LASRIRATRRY

-130 PGTRI
+130 PGVRI

-159 AALLIGMPT
+159 TALLIGMPS
-168 EQAQVVCTVM
+168 ERAQVVCTVL
-178 MGCLITC
+178 MGFLVTC
-185 FAAVADLRGTSF
+185 FAGVADLRGTSF

-207 VTLAAVILLALRL
+207 VTLATVTLLALRF
-220 FDWSPSSLLSAAADT
+220 FDWSPGSLLSAAMDT
-235 SMSPG
+235 SVSPG
-240 EYLGPGLWAH
+240 GYLSPGLWEHSAGG
-250 IADLGP
+250 GP

-263 IVVVLGTAMMPHL
+263 VVVILGTAMMPHL
-276 LLRVGAGRDASA
+276 LLRVSASRNVPA

-306 LITTGLAAAAV
+306 LITTGFAAAAV
-317 VGGAQ
+317 VGSGR

-337 ASEVLPHDST
+337 ASEVLPHHST

-381 DLVGRKGRTRV
+381 DLLGRKARARI

-402 SVVALC
+402 SVVVLC
-408 AVSLV
+408 VVSLL
-413 LTTAVHRYPIEFLFA
+413 LTTAVHRYPIEFLLA
-428 FSLGLAASCVFPA
+428 FSLSLAATCVFPA
-441 LVYSF
+441 VVYSF
-446 FWTGFDRRG
+446 FWTGFNRHG

-462 GLSLCVLLTLASPAV
+462 GLSLCTLLTLASPAV
-477 SGTEGALSPDQ
+477 SGTRYALLPEQ
-488 DFALFPLHTPGLVSV
+488 DFNLFPLHTPGLISV
-503 PGAFLLGWLGSARPW
+503 PAAFLLGWLGSTRPW
-518 ERTTPVHRAP
+518 ERTAHPRHTAP
-528 GPGEAGARC
+528 GPA
-537 RSRPRSRL
+537 S
-545 ATVGPTSQEPQG
+545 
-557 NARSI
+557 ARSVPAARV
-562 DRDAHRGRGRP
+562 DSGKDPVSG